1 MLLQGMSSGGMCI
14 GDTLAGYVIGRRV
27 HRRFSC
33 EMCHQKTRAQ
43 AMLLREMSS
52 EGTCI
57 GDSFA
62 GYVIGRHVHRRC
74 SCGMCID
81 NYAKQ
86 WIPITTH

>member
-1 MLLQGMSSGGMCI
+1 
-14 GDTLAGYVIGRRV
+14 
-27 HRRFSC
+27 
-33 EMCHQKTRAQ
+33 
-43 AMLLREMSS
+43 MLLRGMSS
-52 EGTCI
+52 EGACI

-62 GYVIGRHVHRRC
+62 GYVIGRHVHRRF